1 MTNDTTYLSRVNSVT
16 IFKTAS
22 DVAQYE
28 QMLRNLAESAG
39 DQIISFSC
47 KDCLDEQSGPVVS
60 CIVNRVL
67 EEILRA
73 SQPGCAHPELWIKA
87 RRSNAGFSEI
97 VRIAAGLTTLEQ
109 LGTMLAHESPKIKD
123 QVQVMLA
130 IEQRRVVFLV
140 LSDFHAIPSEE
151 QPVIAGLLH
160 RFSKNLPVYLRIL
173 SLSELVLFRRD
184 STGEAGM
191 QRDHDYVEFRQ
202 S

>member
-1 MTNDTTYLSRVNSVT
+1 MGQKTHPYGFRLVYNKTWHSRWYAEGDYS
-16 IFKTAS
+16 KLLHS
-22 DVAQYE
+22 D
-28 QMLRNLAESAG
+28 L
-39 DQIISFSC
+39 
-47 KDCLDEQSGPVVS
+47 K
-60 CIVNRVL
+60 
-67 EEILRA
+67 LRA
-73 SQPGCAHPELWIKA
+73 DLKKRLGH
-87 RRSNAGFSEI
+87 AGVSEI

-109 LGTMLAHESPKIKD
+109 LGTMLAHESPKIND

-184 STGEAGM
+184 STGEAGR